1 VSFSPAAERLR
12 RRLLSPL
19 VYRAFLWA
27 RLPLGAFAGMRV
39 VSLDETQ
46 CTVRLPGGWRTRNP
60 FGSTYFAAQAM
71 AAELSTG
78 APALVLTSSTTPSV
92 AMLVVELRAVYE
104 RRIVGCSRYVFSDVA
119 AMREAIARALAQ
131 PEPVRFVARTR
142 ALGPDG
148 ETATEFEVTW
158 SFKRRSS

>member
-1 VSFSPAAERLR
+1 MSFPPHAERLR

-27 RLPLGAFAGMRV
+27 RLPLGACAGMRV
-39 VSLDETQ
+39 VSLDEAQ

-78 APALVLTSSTTPSV
+78 APALVLTGATTPSV
-92 AMLVVELRAVYE
+92 AMLVVELRAGYE
-104 RRIVGCSRYVFSDVA
+104 RRIVGPSRYVFADVA
-119 AMREAIARALAQ
+119 AMREAIERAAAQ
-131 PEPVRFVARTR
+131 AEPVRFVARAR

-148 ETATEFEVTW
+148 AVASEFEVTW